1 MYYIFITKADEQK
14 RILESGG
21 FVAQSHGMW
30 RVGGLL
36 AVSRA
41 IGNYHLK
48 DDGFIISDPD
58 IFEIDLNLIK

>member
-1 MYYIFITKADEQK
+1 
-14 RILESGG
+14 
-21 FVAQSHGMW
+21 MW